1 MQANQAWITLFRR
14 IPVDLHDTL
23 ALGMATGA
31 EIVVQRIVK
40 LEPDFMIIRGRLAG
54 TQDTGRVVMV
64 PYPQLSFVAI
74 QRDLKDSDVEGI
86 FGKSAPLASLPPPS
100 PSADAAPEPVVEDEV
115 KNEPTAS
122 VGAAKRPEA
131 VSKAV
136 LLAKLRERLKDAGK

>member
-1 MQANQAWITLFRR
+1 MQANQAWITLFWR
-14 IPVDLHDTL
+14 IPADLHDTL
-23 ALGMATGA
+23 ALGLATGA

-64 PYPQLSFVAI
+64 PYPQLTFVAI
-74 QRDLKDSDVEGI
+74 QRDLKDSEVEAI
-86 FGKSAPLASLPPPS
+86 FGKGAPPPLASLPPTADG
-100 PSADAAPEPVVEDEV
+100 ADAEQEAVMEEVAP
-115 KNEPTAS
+115 NEPTA
-122 VGAAKRPEA
+122 AAKKPEG